1 MIPLVSGKAYVYDYG
16 RMYTFAHMCGNSLNT
31 GDFYQGRI
39 QPLAEGA
46 VWKGGANIMQGRILL
61 NFTDYISETN
71 YSHCH
76 SYIAIRFEILGTFLF
91 LFSFRAVFT

>member
-39 QPLAEGA
+39 QPLAEG
-46 VWKGGANIMQGRILL
+46 GGLKRGAPTLCRGA
-61 NFTDYISETN
+61 
-71 YSHCH
+71 YSWIWPTTFRRPITP
-76 SYIAIRFEILGTFLF
+76 IAIVI
-91 LFSFRAVFT
+91 